1 MMRTLDRLVAEGGSK
16 YLDQIRFLTN
26 VEWMPAKSIYFANP
40 DHHDLE
46 LGALIE
52 QRQQQ
57 NSRRNLPAV

>member
-1 MMRTLDRLVAEGGSK
+1 MNGGNIAK
-16 YLDQIRFLTN
+16 PPGYYDALPTN

-57 NSRRNLPAV
+57 NPRRNLPTV